1 MIRLI
6 VKMGKWLDSRFPAKV
21 VVTEAQF
28 VALNEEIKVLRDT
41 VTDAQLSLN
50 KALERLSVVE
60 GNAVHKEPVAL
71 AIQELDK
78 LKQDYT
84 SFKASM
90 GFANKALSPEIQALL
105 NGELI

>member
-6 VKMGKWLDSRFPAKV
+6 VKMGQWLDSRFPAKV

-28 VALNEEIKVLRDT
+28 AALNEEISTLRSRLNDNS
-41 VTDAQLSLN
+41 LSLN
-50 KALERLSVVE
+50 IVLERLSVLE
-60 GNAVHKEPVAL
+60 LNSVHKEPVAL

>member
-6 VKMGKWLDSRFPAKV
+6 VKMGRWLDSRFPAKV

-28 VALNEEIKVLRDT
+28 AALNEELSTLR
-41 VTDAQLSLN
+41 AQVNDQGLSLN
-50 KALERLSVVE
+50 KTLERMSVVE

-90 GFANKALSPEIQALL
+90 GFSNKALSPKIQAML
-105 NGELI
+105 NGEVL